1 MQCDKNNIESLVNM
15 VCEMIQYNNPNMS
28 KEDVK
33 MNAYQNINNKQQTD
47 NKIHNKEVRTMIG
60 GCKAT

>member
-1 MQCDKNNIESLVNM
+1 LKEGDKMQCDKNNIESLVNM

-33 MNAYQNINNKQQTD
+33 MNAYQNINNK
-47 NKIHNKEVRTMIG
+47 
-60 GCKAT
+60 